1 MLDDVRPKPKNGV
14 VVSVDVL
21 PKVDCVFDC
30 GPAEFSN
37 VEVGFSEGAL
47 KANSPPDGGP
57 KAGCVEVV
65 EPDVD
70 CPLPIAP
77 KVEVVG
83 PDAFPTDVGRV
94 EELVDPNVDCWLPV
108 AAVADGIE
116 GKPKECPVP
125 PKDPA
130 DIDTSKPRRCRS
142 RSKLDGAGSW
152 RVRCGGCGKSSY
164 STLRSTSLVQRIACI
179 ERELMKGTRSRSL
192 SCWRGRIAKAKRIFG
207 SISRNRRRVCLYR
220 PR

>member
-130 DIDTSKPRRCRS
+130 DIELAELNIP
-142 RSKLDGAGSW
+142 LPPLQNPDGAE
-152 RVRCGGCGKSSY
+152 
-164 STLRSTSLVQRIACI
+164 AAPN
-179 ERELMKGTRSRSL
+179 LMVLGAGASDV
-192 SCWRGRIAKAKRIFG
+192 GAAAKAATAPSVAPALFSELLVSKE
-207 SISRNRRRVCLYR
+207 NL
-220 PR
+220 